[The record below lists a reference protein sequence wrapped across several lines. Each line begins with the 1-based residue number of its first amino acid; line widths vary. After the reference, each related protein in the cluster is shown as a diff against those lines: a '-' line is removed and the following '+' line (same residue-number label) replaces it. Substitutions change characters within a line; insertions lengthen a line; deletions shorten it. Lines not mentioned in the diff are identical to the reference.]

1 MFRTIKA
8 VSALVL
14 LSSAIAWAQGG
25 AATGDLH
32 ITVKDPQGKSVT
44 DASVVVRDVA
54 KGLERKLPA
63 TDKVAYSA
71 QLLPPG
77 TYSVRVSAAGFGPI
91 ENRGVPVT
99 VGGLV
104 ELPVTLQVQG
114 RRKSW
119 TFRRRVNW

>member
-32 ITVKDPQGKSVT
+32 VSVKDPQGQALTSAT
-44 DASVVVRDVA
+44 VVVRDVA
-54 KGLERKLPA
+54 KGVERAA
-63 TDKVAYSA
+63 TSDGQGGYSA

-77 TYSVRVSAAGFGPI
+77 TYSVRVTAGGFWAI
-91 ENRGVPVT
+91 EKTT
-99 VGGLV
+99 VA
-104 ELPVTLQVQG
+104 VTLGGQVGLPPTQPLS
-114 RRKSW
+114 RQ
-119 TFRRRVNW
+119 T

>member
-32 ITVKDPQGKSVT
+32 VTVKDAQGQAVT
-44 DASVVVRDVA
+44 SATVVVRDVA
-54 KGLERKLPA
+54 KGVERVA
-63 TDKVAYSA
+63 TSDGQGGYSA

-77 TYSVRVSAAGFGPI
+77 TYSVRVSAARI
-91 ENRGVPVT
+91 RDNRKHRSR
-99 VGGLV
+99 
-104 ELPVTLQVQG
+104 QS
-114 RRKSW
+114 RWADWWSSR
-119 TFRRRVNW
+119 